1 MTIQRNPY
9 PADPIDQ
16 AQIVRLMQFAKL
28 LDPIWAPPPCSVF
41 EFTGS
46 LDPAAGKPVQLDSP
60 LSVCRTHIQDLI
72 NHVPPAALLLLH
84 TSAVTKGQDY
94 ALWGWAHLRD
104 LIQEHPEM
112 AGPVQPVL
120 DELKQAL
127 DAVLQARNKLVNLG
141 VNLRPATAET

>member
-1 MTIQRNPY
+1 MTIFCRPY

-16 AQIVRLMQFAKL
+16 SQILRLMEFAKII
-28 LDPIWAPPPCSVF
+28 DPTWTPPSPFQV
-41 EFTGS
+41 TGS
-46 LDPAAGKPVQLDSP
+46 LDPSVGDPARLIASLPTCRRSIDKLVAA
-60 LSVCRTHIQDLI
+60 
-72 NHVPPAALLLLH
+72 VPPVALLLLH
-84 TSAVTKGQDY
+84 TAVVSKGQDY

-104 LIQEHPEM
+104 LIQKHPEM

-127 DAVLQARNKLVNLG
+127 EAVLQARNKLVNLG